1 MHKLLTGIA
10 MTLVLTLVGCGGEQ
24 EEAAGVVT
32 PANNP
37 LAAQQQMMIDAQAAK
52 VALEKAAADKKQA
65 IDEATQ

>member
-24 EEAAGVVT
+24 EEAAAVAT

-37 LAAQQQMMIDAQAAK
+37 LAAQQQMMKDAQAAK